1 MNKPAD
7 AKRSAQVSD
16 KVVTGDQLLPR
27 AAQLGRPM
35 VFTNGVFDLLHRGH
49 VTYLH
54 EARRLGASLLVAV
67 NSDASARRLG
77 KGPNRPLNTHLD
89 RAMVLAGLE
98 AVDLVTWFDDP
109 VPLPLIARLKP
120 DIYVKG
126 GDYRI
131 DQLAESRLV
140 QSWGGTAR
148 AIDYVE
154 GCSTTDLVDRIRGAG
169 QKAAFLDRDGVINLD
184 RGYLFRWQD
193 CEWVPGALE
202 GMRLLQAAGFLLVI
216 VTNQSGI
223 ARGYFSESQY
233 QAFTDRFVDALAG
246 DAIRIEKVY
255 HCPHHPEGSVAQYA
269 VACNCRKPLPGML
282 HRAIRDLSI
291 SAVDSILFGD
301 QPSDIAAG
309 RQAGIGRVIGVR
321 TDGHRNLAPV
331 EGADETH
338 DTLLEAA
345 SALLGQS
352 GRVPN

>member
-1 MNKPAD
+1 MNPPAD
-7 AKRSAQVSD
+7 ASAPARVSD
-16 KVVTGDQLLPR
+16 KVVAGDHLLQR
-27 AAQLGRPM
+27 AAQLRRPM

-54 EARRLGASLLVAV
+54 EARRLGASLLVAI

-98 AVDLVTWFDDP
+98 SVDLVTWFDDP
-109 VPLPLIARLKP
+109 IPLPLIAQLKP

-131 DQLAESRLV
+131 DQLAEVRLV
-140 QSWGGTAR
+140 QSWGGAAR
-148 AIDYVE
+148 TIDYVA
-154 GCSTTDLVDRIRGAG
+154 GYSTTGLVNRVRGAG
-169 QKAAFLDRDGVINLD
+169 RKAAFLDRDGVINLD
-184 RGYLFRWQD
+184 RGYVYQWQD
-193 CEWVPGALE
+193 CEWVPGALD
-202 GMRLLQAAGFLLVI
+202 GMRLLRAAGFVLVI

-223 ARGYFSESQY
+223 ARGLFSESQY

-246 DAIRIEKVY
+246 DGVHIDKVY

-269 VACNCRKPLPGML
+269 LACDCRKPLPGML
-282 HRAIRDLSI
+282 NRAIRELSI
-291 SAVDSILFGD
+291 SAADSVLFGD

-321 TDGHRNLAPV
+321 TDGLRTLETV
-331 EGADETH
+331 QGADETH

-345 SALLGQS
+345 SASLRS
-352 GRVPN
+352 VAM